1 MAKVSAEASYVKC
14 DGRHTEPGGGTR
26 PISIRSG
33 QRREVGLEALALG
46 IRKIQSQRHVLC
58 AGRGRQ
64 TKADLVDQSPVRGR
78 SHAQLLHELRRAGE
92 RHLWSNSGLVTVDTQ
107 LQGRRT
113 RNARGGRRVGE
124 RTNRRGGL

>member
-1 MAKVSAEASYVKC
+1 RLAIRLRGHAVAALHSNTPACGPMAKVSAEASYVKC

-33 QRREVGLEALALG
+33 QCRKVSLEALTVG

-78 SHAQLLHELRRAGE
+78 SHAQLLHELRR
-92 RHLWSNSGLVTVDTQ
+92 
-107 LQGRRT
+107 
-113 RNARGGRRVGE
+113 
-124 RTNRRGGL
+124 